1 MRKERNSQVKRIAG
15 MAAGLWLV
23 MAAAP
28 AFGAEPLEGLWQM
41 ISQQIGKNHV
51 PPDPLALRVSV
62 VNGALRFDYMV
73 NREMLLQRTFTVH
86 PDGTPGV
93 ITDIKGSP
101 LGVARLS
108 KTSATEYKLIL
119 QRPNGRPE
127 PGKLT
132 LANKGYILNC
142 ETDAT
147 IPGQGPSHIVQVFA
161 KQTAVP

>member
-1 MRKERNSQVKRIAG
+1 MKRIAG

-28 AFGAEPLEGLWQM
+28 AFAAEPLEGLWQM
-41 ISQQIGKNHV
+41 ISQQIGKSHV

-62 VNGALRFDYMV
+62 ANGALRFDYMV
-73 NREMLLQRTFTVH
+73 NREMLLQRSFTVH
-86 PDGTPGV
+86 PDGTPAV

-108 KTSATEYKLIL
+108 KTSPTEYNLVL
-119 QRPNGRPE
+119 QRPNHPPE

-132 LANKGYILNC
+132 LTDKGYILRC
-142 ETDAT
+142 ETDANV
-147 IPGQGPSHIVQVFA
+147 PGRGPSHVVQVFA
-161 KQTAVP
+161 KQTAIP